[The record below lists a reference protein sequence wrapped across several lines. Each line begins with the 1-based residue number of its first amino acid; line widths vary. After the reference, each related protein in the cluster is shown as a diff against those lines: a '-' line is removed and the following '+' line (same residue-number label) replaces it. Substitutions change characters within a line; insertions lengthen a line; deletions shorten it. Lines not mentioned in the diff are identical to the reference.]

1 MRHLE
6 IDCRKLAEEVE
17 KLQQENKD
25 LINAVLYMRKNFEIF
40 KESQK
45 QAEAC
50 RYCKFYR
57 QHYGKIDG
65 EYYALYCGHC
75 CRGRIRGK
83 KPLDKC
89 EYFEVRES
97 AER

>member
-1 MRHLE
+1 MLSTDCKKLTGKIEEMEKERKKHLE
-6 IDCRKLAEEVE
+6 VIVFLKGQFDLFR
-17 KLQQENKD
+17 EN
-25 LINAVLYMRKNFEIF
+25 
-40 KESQK
+40 QK
-45 QAEAC
+45 QAKAC

-75 CRGRIRGK
+75 CRGRTRGK

-89 EYFEVRES
+89 DYFEVRES
-97 AER
+97 A